1 MRKIKKALAL
11 SLAMAMGLSLVACG
25 GNDDA
30 TTEATTEVT
39 TEETTTEVTTT
50 EVTTTEASNI
60 ITDNGSPMSYK
71 EAVNAY
77 RSEERRV
84 GKECRSRWSPYH

>member
-30 TTEATTEVT
+30 TTEAK
-39 TEETTTEVTTT
+39 
-50 EVTTTEASNI
+50 TEA
-60 ITDNGSPMSYK
+60 T
-71 EAVNAY
+71 EAA
-77 RSEERRV
+77 
-84 GKECRSRWSPYH
+84 

>member
-30 TTEATTEVT
+30 TTEAK
-39 TEETTTEVTTT
+39 
-50 EVTTTEASNI
+50 TEAKTHRSSDLI
-60 ITDNGSPMSYK
+60 FLLKGVDFIMMISVKDICFGSLLVHSVFLPVPHVSLPHS
-71 EAVNAY
+71 A
-77 RSEERRV
+77 
-84 GKECRSRWSPYH
+84 

>member
-30 TTEATTEVT
+30 TTEATTEAK
-39 TEETTTEVTTT
+39 
-50 EVTTTEASNI
+50 TEA
-60 ITDNGSPMSYK
+60 T
-71 EAVNAY
+71 EAASDDD
-77 RSEERRV
+77 RGRTHKHGERQ
-84 GKECRSRWSPYH
+84 